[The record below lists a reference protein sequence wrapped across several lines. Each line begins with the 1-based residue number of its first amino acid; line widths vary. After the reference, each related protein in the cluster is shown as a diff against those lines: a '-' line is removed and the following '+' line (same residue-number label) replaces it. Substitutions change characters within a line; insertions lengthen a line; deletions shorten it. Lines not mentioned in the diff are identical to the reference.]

1 MAGKVVAIYTG
12 AALVQP
18 GREAMAELLPGVNVV
33 SVLDDSLIAEVIEN
47 GHMTKAVIRRLYGY
61 VEAAQAQGASVVLE
75 TCSSVGEA
83 VPLLQSCF
91 DVPIVRIDRPMIEA
105 AVAQHLRIGVMATLA
120 TTLEPTMRQVQ
131 AVAAENHRD
140 VAVVSGL
147 SDGAFQALTAG
158 DGATHDELLLEMA
171 KEISD
176 QCDAIVLAQG
186 SMARMEETL
195 SEVTGKPVYSSLRRG
210 IEALRPYLQAS

>member
-18 GREAMAELLPGVNVV
+18 GKQAMAELLPGVDVV
-33 SVLDDSLIAEVIEN
+33 SVLDDSVIAEVIEN
-47 GHMTKAVIRRLYGY
+47 GHMTKSVIRRLYAY
-61 VEAAQAQGASVVLE
+61 VDAAQASGASVVLV

-83 VPLLQSCF
+83 VPLLQSFF

-105 AVAQHLRIGVMATLA
+105 AVKQARRIGVMATLA
-120 TTLEPTMRQVQ
+120 TTLDPTMRLVQ
-131 AVAAENHRD
+131 AVAAENKRD
-140 VAVVSGL
+140 VTGVSGL

-158 DGATHDELLLEMA
+158 DSATHDKLLLEKA
-171 KEISD
+171 REISD

-186 SMARMEETL
+186 SMARMEQAL
-195 SEVTGKPVYSSLRRG
+195 SDATGKQVYSSLRRG
-210 IEALRPYLQAS
+210 IEALRPYVQAS